1 MRIAVLV
8 SGGGTNLQAIIDC
21 IKDNKLSGI
30 EIARVISSR
39 ENTYAQKR
47 AEDFNIPVSV
57 IVRKNYRCQKDYD
70 IALLNELKNDAVELI
85 VLAGFLSFL
94 GTDFIC
100 TYKNRIINVHPS
112 LVPSFCGDGMYGIRP
127 HEAAIEK
134 GVKISGATVHFVD
147 GEYDAGPIILQK
159 AVIVEDDD
167 TPEILQKRIMIE
179 AEQVILPKAIE
190 LFSKGAIIIEGRK
203 TKIISK
209 PIFETRYTFSS
220 DGNSTP
226 LEGSGS

>member
-1 MRIAVLV
+1 
-8 SGGGTNLQAIIDC
+8 
-21 IKDNKLSGI
+21 
-30 EIARVISSR
+30 
-39 ENTYAQKR
+39 
-47 AEDFNIPVSV
+47 
-57 IVRKNYRCQKDYD
+57 
-70 IALLNELKNDAVELI
+70 
-85 VLAGFLSFL
+85 
-94 GTDFIC
+94 
-100 TYKNRIINVHPS
+100 
-112 LVPSFCGDGMYGIRP
+112 MYGIRP

-190 LFSKGAIIIEGRK
+190 LFSKGEIVIVGRK

-209 PIFETRYTFSS
+209 Y
-220 DGNSTP
+220 
-226 LEGSGS
+226 